1 MLPRAPPLRADT
13 APLRCAGSG
22 KTFTVSGSDG
32 APGLM
37 PRALRELCRIVDS
50 ERSKTDVT
58 LKAYMLELYQD
69 TLVDLLLPTEPSR
82 GGSAAERPKLDVK
95 KDAKGWVT
103 VTNITIRC
111 ARAARCASGGV

>member
-1 MLPRAPPLRADT
+1 
-13 APLRCAGSG
+13 
-22 KTFTVSGSDG
+22 
-32 APGLM
+32 M

-50 ERSKTDVT
+50 EKSKTDVT

-69 TLVDLLLPTEPSR
+69 TLVDLLLPTEQSR
-82 GGSAAERPKLDVK
+82 GGAAPERKLDVK

-111 ARAARCASGGV
+111 GCLRRGTAQRTSGRG

>member
-1 MLPRAPPLRADT
+1 
-13 APLRCAGSG
+13 
-22 KTFTVSGSDG
+22 VSGNDA

-50 ERSKTDVT
+50 EKSKTDVT
-58 LKAYMLELYQD
+58 LKAYMLEIYQD
-69 TLVDLLLPTEPSR
+69 TLVDLLLPSETGR
-82 GGSAAERPKLDVK
+82 AAGAAERPKLDVK

-111 ARAARCASGGV
+111 VSAAAAAAVSAPRG